1 MRAPVH
7 LRDAKPGD
15 VASRV
20 IVSGDPNRVDYL
32 AWLLEDARL
41 INAHRGLR
49 VYTGNFKGVTYTIA
63 SHGIGAPSATIVLEE
78 LIMLGAKAI
87 VRLGTCG
94 SLKAEVK
101 LGDIVIPTV
110 AAHYPGGL
118 YYQYMGEYACPP
130 AAPTFDVLK
139 GLVEEALSRKAK
151 FHLGPIVS
159 SDAFYA
165 EDPGFAKRW
174 RDRGVLAVE
183 MECSA
188 LFTLGHVRGAKT
200 GAILVVS
207 DTLIDGDHATSEELR
222 EPIRESAL
230 IALNAMA
237 KLSV

>member
-7 LRDAKPGD
+7 LREARLGD
-15 VASRV
+15 VAPRV
-20 IVSGDPNRVDYL
+20 IVSGDPSRVDYL
-32 AWLLEDARL
+32 AGLLEGARL
-41 INAHRGLR
+41 INAYRGLR
-49 VYTGNFKGVTYTIA
+49 VYTGSFKGAAYTIA
-63 SHGIGAPSATIVLEE
+63 SHGIGAPSASIVVEE

-110 AAHYPGGL
+110 AAHYSGGL
-118 YYQYMGEYACPP
+118 YYQYMGEHACPP

-139 GLVEEALSRKAK
+139 ELVDEASSRKAR

-165 EDPGFAKRW
+165 EDPGLARRW
-174 RDRGVLAVE
+174 GERGVLAVE

-188 LFTLGHVRGAKT
+188 LFTLGHMRGVKT

-207 DTLIDGDHATSEELR
+207 DTLIDGGHATGEELR
-222 EPIRESAL
+222 EHIRESAL

-237 KLSV
+237 KLRV

>member
-7 LRDAKPGD
+7 LREARLGD
-15 VASRV
+15 VAPRV
-20 IVSGDPNRVDYL
+20 IVSGDPSRVDYL
-32 AWLLEDARL
+32 AGLLEDARL

-49 VYTGNFKGVTYTIA
+49 VYTGNFKGETYTIA
-63 SHGIGAPSATIVLEE
+63 SHGIGAPSASIVIEE
-78 LIMLGAKAI
+78 LIMLGAKII

-101 LGDIVIPTV
+101 LGDTVIPTV

-118 YYQYMGEYACPP
+118 YYQYIGETACTP
-130 AAPTFDVLK
+130 AAPSFDVLK
-139 GLVEEALSRKAK
+139 ALVDEASSRGAK

-165 EDPGFAKRW
+165 EDPGFVKRW
-174 RDRGVLAVE
+174 GERGVLAVE

-188 LFTLGHVRGAKT
+188 LFTLGHMRGVKT

-207 DTLIDGDHATSEELR
+207 NNLVDGAHAVNEELKG
-222 EPIRESAL
+222 PIRDSAL

-237 KLSV
+237 KIKV